1 MFASVRQVADEWSE
15 FDASAALVDAVR
27 REGAAGVGAAKAQEA
42 DLEQLFG
49 QYVSKLKAE
58 ADRHRVDAERW
69 QAEAQAERRLRQQ
82 LEAWARTAS
91 ERMAWL
97 EAQQQLQLLHTKRNT
112 RTCCRARR
120 RARPA
125 SPDAPFGRG
134 AAAGDNDE
142 HWRGGGWRCEEVA
155 FDAAPNESRSSSEL
169 IRAHQSSSEV
179 TDESSLQLPNM
190 VQVPDESSLAVWRA
204 HAADLERHLR
214 LAVEGL
220 HENERVRISLAE
232 QLAAV
237 QSSAAQLTAQLAAV
251 ERAREANRQSVHVA
265 LTTAR
270 EMTDAAAEA
279 VAAEAVRVYEARAS
293 LAQIAGQ
300 AEARASWVRGEHGGG
315 EQGRGE
321 GRREQ
326 QHKRLASLDLG
337 AHNGASA
344 ERSRAT
350 TCEDTCE
357 PELALVEARSED
369 AIRCANAHALQ
380 RPLDGGSALASTRAS
395 SVASQQRD
403 RSSQHRDR
411 SSQQRDR
418 SSQQRVRSAA
428 ARAEAAAVAKTAM
441 AALLAST
448 QPLTEADDAASTCWR
463 REGRGG
469 PEPRANTD
477 TL

>member
-1 MFASVRQVADEWSE
+1 MTACERDYRYVRFVWGAFAGCCFACGCVLELIVCRFRFARVSCPWLRLRFGIERLHVLMKASTPPLDFLFLLPRARRRPSLMFASVRQVADEWSE
-15 FDASAALVDAVR
+15 FDATAALVDAVR

-112 RTCCRARR
+112 RTCCHARR

-125 SPDAPFGRG
+125 SPDAPLGRG

-169 IRAHQSSSEV
+169 IRAHQRSSEV

-190 VQVPDESSLAVWRA
+190 VQVPDESSLAAWRA

-279 VAAEAVRVYEARAS
+279 VAAEAVRVYEYEARAS

-326 QHKRLASLDLG
+326 QHKRLASLDL
-337 AHNGASA
+337 ASGC
-344 ERSRAT
+344 T
-350 TCEDTCE
+350 
-357 PELALVEARSED
+357 
-369 AIRCANAHALQ
+369 
-380 RPLDGGSALASTRAS
+380 
-395 SVASQQRD
+395 
-403 RSSQHRDR
+403 
-411 SSQQRDR
+411 
-418 SSQQRVRSAA
+418 
-428 ARAEAAAVAKTAM
+428 
-441 AALLAST
+441 
-448 QPLTEADDAASTCWR
+448 
-463 REGRGG
+463 
-469 PEPRANTD
+469 
-477 TL
+477 

>member
-1 MFASVRQVADEWSE
+1 M
-15 FDASAALVDAVR
+15 
-27 REGAAGVGAAKAQEA
+27 
-42 DLEQLFG
+42 
-49 QYVSKLKAE
+49 
-58 ADRHRVDAERW
+58 
-69 QAEAQAERRLRQQ
+69 
-82 LEAWARTAS
+82 
-91 ERMAWL
+91 
-97 EAQQQLQLLHTKRNT
+97 
-112 RTCCRARR
+112 
-120 RARPA
+120 
-125 SPDAPFGRG
+125 
-134 AAAGDNDE
+134 
-142 HWRGGGWRCEEVA
+142 A

-190 VQVPDESSLAVWRA
+190 VQVPDESSLAAWRA

-251 ERAREANRQSVHVA
+251 ERAREANRQSVHGA

-279 VAAEAVRVYEARAS
+279 VAAEVVRVYEARAL

-300 AEARASWVRGEHGGG
+300 AEARASWVRGKHGGG
-315 EQGRGE
+315 ELGRGE

-403 RSSQHRDR
+403 RSSQQMDRSSQQMDR

-418 SSQQRVRSAA
+418 SSQQRDRSAQQRDRSAA